1 MLLALFYSHPTCEIH
16 SDSTLLQPLPYIPF
30 GAQQDIRLVHF
41 RPHIIE
47 DKDSISIH
55 FPKPNP

>member
-1 MLLALFYSHPTCEIH
+1 MLLTLFYTHPTCEIH
-16 SDSTLLQPLPYIPF
+16 SDSTLLQPLLYIPF

-47 DKDSISIH
+47 DKDNTYIH
-55 FPKPNP
+55 FPKPNL